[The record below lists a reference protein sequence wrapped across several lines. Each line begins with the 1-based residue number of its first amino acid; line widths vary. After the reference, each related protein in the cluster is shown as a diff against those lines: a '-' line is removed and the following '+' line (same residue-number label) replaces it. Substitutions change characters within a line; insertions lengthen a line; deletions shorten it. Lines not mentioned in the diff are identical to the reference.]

1 MAYGLSGS
9 KGLTAGGVSGI
20 LHGSFLMH
28 VLVFV
33 GIGRRRVQVVGGGG
47 QNPPSSNGNSSLVG
61 LLHSNNQNQSTAD
74 QAQPS
79 PYQAPA
85 KSPAGS
91 QLNGNI
97 MSPTPSQVIFN
108 RK

>member
-1 MAYGLSGS
+1 MSP
-9 KGLTAGGVSGI
+9 
-20 LHGSFLMH
+20 M
-28 VLVFV
+28 
-33 GIGRRRVQVVGGGG
+33 VGGGG

-97 MSPTPSQVIFN
+97 MSPTPSQVIFAPPSEMTEEEYRN
-108 RK
+108 GP